1 MEFIAESVTT
11 FYDKEQDRLSLIFC
25 NKDKKQL
32 LGFMTRQFLIN
43 LLKLLPHWLSQQYPH
58 SGPRTTAQQWEINCL
73 EHQISQQKI
82 TVTYGKIHSSNHI
95 ESFLIS
101 TINLSKK
108 DSSHNNPNIKLEF
121 YDAGKAKRIHL
132 MLSPARLHK
141 LIGEILKQVK
151 SWDIDNPWQHGNAMA
166 FLSNSNDRI
175 VH

>member
-43 LLKLLPHWLSQQYPH
+43 LLKPLPHWLSQQYPN
-58 SGPRTTAQQWEINCL
+58 SGPRTTEQQWEINCL
-73 EHQISQQKI
+73 EHQFSQQKI
-82 TVTYGKIHSSNHI
+82 TVRYGKIHSSNHI

-101 TINLSKK
+101 TVNLSKRHTTH
-108 DSSHNNPNIKLEF
+108 DNPNIKLEF
-121 YDAGKAKRIHL
+121 YDAGKAKRIFL
-132 MLSPARLHK
+132 MLNPAQLHK

-151 SWDIDNPWQHGNAMA
+151 SWDIDNPWQNSNAVS
-166 FLSNSNDRI
+166 FLSNSNGGI